1 MAFFNQKNVKMK
13 KMLLAFVVAGVLFS
27 FSSCRETTEEKA
39 EDAIEAAGEDIRR
52 STERAAEEIEEGA
65 ENLER
70 EIEEERH
77 QTDDVNPREN

>member
-1 MAFFNQKNVKMK
+1 MK
-13 KMLLAFVVAGVLFS
+13 KILLHFVLAGMIFS

-39 EDAIEAAGEDIRR
+39 EEAIEAAGEDIRR
-52 STERAAEEIEEGA
+52 NTERAAEEIEQGA

>member
-1 MAFFNQKNVKMK
+1 MK
-13 KMLLAFVVAGVLFS
+13 KVLLHLTVAGILFS
-27 FSSCRETTEEKA
+27 FSSCRETTEQKA

-52 STERAAEEIEEGA
+52 NTERAAEEIEEGA

-77 QTDDVNPREN
+77 RIDDVNPGEN